1 MHAVV
6 LGCGRVGSGAAI
18 RLRDAGHT
26 VAVIDQVA
34 AAFDRLGDRTLF
46 EALEGHALDLA
57 LLRSAGIERA
67 GACVVATNGDNTNLV
82 IGQFVAKRW
91 PVPFVIV
98 RVLDPARAEVFA
110 GFGVHTVSPTA
121 GVIDLLVGGVLSGE
135 AR

>member
-1 MHAVV
+1 M
-6 LGCGRVGSGAAI
+6 
-18 RLRDAGHT
+18 
-26 VAVIDQVA
+26 IDQVA

-135 AR
+135 VR